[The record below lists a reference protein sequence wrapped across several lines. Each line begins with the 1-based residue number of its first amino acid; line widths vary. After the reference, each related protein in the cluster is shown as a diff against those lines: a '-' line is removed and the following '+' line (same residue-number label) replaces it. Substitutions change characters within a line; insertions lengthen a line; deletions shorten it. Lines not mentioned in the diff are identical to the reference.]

1 MADAFGEE
9 DIFAVFEDNSSSD
22 NSKKDK
28 KEFTGPSTSTD
39 VPQVGE
45 KREFKPDVID
55 LALDDSGTK
64 KAKLDDLERLWFNAV
79 CSRIFLFC
87 YIHV

>member
-9 DIFAVFEDNSSSD
+9 DIFDVFEDNSSSD
-22 NSKKDK
+22 NSKKSKKDK
-28 KEFTGPSTSTD
+28 KEFAGPSTSTD

-64 KAKLDDLERLWFNAV
+64 KAKLDDLER
-79 CSRIFLFC
+79 
-87 YIHV
+87 

>member
-9 DIFAVFEDNSSSD
+9 DIFAVFEDNSGSD
-22 NSKKDK
+22 NTKKRK
-28 KEFTGPSTSTD
+28 KEKEDIDGPSTSAD
-39 VPQVGE
+39 VTQTGE

-64 KAKLDDLERLWFNAV
+64 KAKLDDLER
-79 CSRIFLFC
+79 
-87 YIHV
+87 